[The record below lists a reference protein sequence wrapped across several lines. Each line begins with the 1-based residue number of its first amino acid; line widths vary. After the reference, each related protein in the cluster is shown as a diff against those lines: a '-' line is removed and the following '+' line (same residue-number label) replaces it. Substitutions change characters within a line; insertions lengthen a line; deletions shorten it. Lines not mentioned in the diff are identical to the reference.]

1 MRYFENPY
9 EDYNGG
15 EAVIDKDKIF
25 QLIEKYVNQIL
36 HSKNFKD
43 GDVWLYI
50 GNLIIISKNIH

>member
-9 EDYNGG
+9 HDYNGG
-15 EAVIDKDKIF
+15 EAAVDKDKIF

-36 HSKNFKD
+36 HNKSYKD

-50 GNLIIISKNIH
+50 GKLIH